1 MIKVAEFLPGTTELS
16 SFDPI
21 DDALDDLRISG
32 SIVLHEN
39 YSPAWGIAVPGEAR
53 LRQLLGVGADMRVL
67 PFHLVR
73 RGGFNLS
80 EEGGASLRLDE
91 PELCLLPG
99 GGAHTLSEGGGARIV
114 PLEDVLA
121 GHGAPA
127 AEPDGIGQTEIV
139 CGMFVVRAA
148 PLNPLLGALPP
159 LFKVSA
165 GGQDASAALTGA
177 AALLSI
183 ELHRQSRGGF
193 TAQRLLEVLCAEAI
207 RAYQRVAG
215 DQQPGW
221 FRGLADPKISE
232 AIRRIHAAP
241 ATTWTVEVLAQG
253 VSLSSSRFAARFR
266 ETMGESV
273 VTYVGRWRAN
283 TACRLLRETDLP
295 LAEIAARTGY
305 ESLPSFSRA
314 FKSHLG
320 TPPAAW
326 RGARTSVGPR

>member
-1 MIKVAEFLPGTTELS
+1 MN

-32 SIVLHEN
+32 SVVLHES
-39 YSPAWGIAVPGEAR
+39 YVPAWGISVPGEVR

-73 RGGFNLS
+73 RGGFNLF
-80 EEGGASLRLDE
+80 EEGGGSLRLDE
-91 PELCLLPG
+91 PELSLLPG
-99 GGAHTLSEGGGARIV
+99 GGAHTLSEGRDARIV

-121 GHGAPA
+121 CRGEPATEPGSSGA
-127 AEPDGIGQTEIV
+127 TEIV

-159 LFKVSA
+159 LLKVSA
-165 GGQDASAALTGA
+165 GGQRATPALSGVAS
-177 AALLSI
+177 LLSI
-183 ELHRQSRGGF
+183 ELGRQFRGGF

-207 RAYQRVAG
+207 RAYQRDAG
-215 DQQPGW
+215 DQRPGW

-232 AIRRIHAAP
+232 AIRRIHSAP
-241 ATTWTVEVLAQG
+241 ATNWTVELLAQG
-253 VSLSSSRFAARFR
+253 VALSPSRFAARFR
-266 ETMGESV
+266 ETMGKSV
-273 VTYVGRWRAN
+273 MTYVGRWRAN

-305 ESLPSFSRA
+305 ESLPAFSRA

-326 RGARTSVGPR
+326 RGATTPKGLR

>member
-1 MIKVAEFLPGTTELS
+1 MS
-16 SFDPI
+16 SFDLI

-32 SIVLHEN
+32 SVVLHES
-39 YSPAWGIAVPGEAR
+39 YSPAWGIAVPGETR
-53 LRQLLGVGADMRVL
+53 LRQLVGAGADMRVL

-99 GGAHTLSEGGGARIV
+99 GGAHTLSEGKVARVV
-114 PLEDVLA
+114 PLEDILS
-121 GHGAPA
+121 GCA
-127 AEPDGIGQTEIV
+127 AAAAKSDGVGETEIV
-139 CGMFVVRAA
+139 CGMFMVRAA

-159 LFKVSA
+159 LFKVNA
-165 GGQDASAALTGA
+165 GGQHASAALAGA

-207 RAYQRVAG
+207 RAYQEVAG

-232 AIRRIHAAP
+232 VIRRIHSAP
-241 ATTWTVEVLAQG
+241 ATGWTVELLARG
-253 VSLSSSRFAARFR
+253 ASLSPSNSPPGF
-266 ETMGESV
+266 
-273 VTYVGRWRAN
+273 GRQWGRA
-283 TACRLLRETDLP
+283 L
-295 LAEIAARTGY
+295 
-305 ESLPSFSRA
+305 
-314 FKSHLG
+314 
-320 TPPAAW
+320 
-326 RGARTSVGPR
+326 